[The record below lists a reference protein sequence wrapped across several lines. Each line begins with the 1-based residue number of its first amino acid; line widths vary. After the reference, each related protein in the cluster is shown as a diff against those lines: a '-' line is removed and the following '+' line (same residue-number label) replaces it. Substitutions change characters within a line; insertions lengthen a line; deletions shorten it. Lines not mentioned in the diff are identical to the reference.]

1 MKKTLSLLLAFCLL
15 LTLAVPAFAADSMDN
30 FQKVKTYENNF
41 SDVPADHWAKSS
53 VAACYEYGLMNGAD
67 AATFNLAGN
76 LSVAEALVMAA
87 QVHQIYK
94 TGATSV
100 QPSAEGAW
108 YQSFVDYCVEAG
120 IIKADDFSDFNAKAT
135 RAQMAGIFAHA
146 LPASG
151 FSAIGGFTPPDV
163 NADIPYRDEILTL
176 YAAGVLSGSDSY
188 GTFYPNNTISRAEA
202 AVILSRIALPA
213 SRSAKV
219 LLKDISLTHGITVA
233 APQDVVNVSD
243 ASNPNS
249 VDYQSSTAMVSAM
262 FEQDDLYRAIDI
274 GYFGDLLNELLP
286 AMMEEVFAED
296 DSVEIKS
303 TNSTTVKFGE
313 QNAMRM
319 TCTAVSEGVTA
330 DMVIYLYTA
339 DDTMGMILLAAMDD
353 AALANT
359 MANSVRINGAGVS
372 STL

>member
-1 MKKTLSLLLAFCLL
+1 MKKLLSLTLAFCLL
-15 LTLAVPAFAADSMDN
+15 LTLAVPALAADSMDN
-30 FQKVKTYENNF
+30 FRKVKTYENNF
-41 SDVPADHWAKSS
+41 NDVPADHWAKASI
-53 VAACYEYGLMNGAD
+53 ATCYEYGLMNGAD
-67 AATFNLAGN
+67 AATFNLSGN

-94 TGATSV
+94 TGETAV
-100 QPSAEGAW
+100 QPSADGPW

-120 IIKADDFSDFNAKAT
+120 IIKANDFSDYNAKAT

-151 FSAIGGFTPPDV
+151 FSAIGSFTPPDV
-163 NADIPYRDEILTL
+163 STATPYRDEILTL
-176 YAAGVLSGSDSY
+176 YAAGILSGSDSY
-188 GTFYPNNTISRAEA
+188 GTFYPDNTISRAEA
-202 AVILSRIALPA
+202 AVILSRVALPA

-219 LLKDISLTHGITVA
+219 LLKDISLTHGITLAV
-233 APQDVVNVSD
+233 PQDMTNVSTT
-243 ASNPNS
+243 SES
-249 VDYQSSTAMVSAM
+249 IDYESDTAMVSAM

-274 GYFGDLLNELLP
+274 GYFGNFMNDLLP
-286 AMMEEVFAED
+286 AMMEEVFADD

-313 QNAMRM
+313 LNAMRV
-319 TCTAVSEGVTA
+319 TCTAVSEGITA
-330 DMVIYLYTA
+330 DMVIYMYTV

-353 AALANT
+353 AALVNT

-372 STL
+372 PTL

>member
-120 IIKADDFSDFNAKAT
+120 IIKTDDFSDFNAKAT

-163 NADIPYRDEILTL
+163 NADTPYRDEILTL
-176 YAAGVLSGSDSY
+176 YAAGILSGSDSY
-188 GTFYPNNTISRAEA
+188 GTFYPGNTISRAEA

-243 ASNPNS
+243 ASTPNS

-303 TNSTTVKFGE
+303 TNSTSVKFGE

-330 DMVIYLYTA
+330 DIVIYLYTA

>member
-1 MKKTLSLLLAFCLL
+1 MKKLLSLLLVFCLL
-15 LTLAVPAFAADSMDN
+15 LTLAVTAFAADSMDN

-41 SDVPADHWAKSS
+41 SDVPTDHWAKSS
-53 VAACYEYGLMNGAD
+53 ISACYEYGLMNGAD
-67 AATFNLAGN
+67 ATTFNMAGN

-87 QVHQIYK
+87 QVHQIYQ
-94 TGATSV
+94 TGTTAV
-100 QPSAEGAW
+100 QPAADGPW
-108 YQSFVDYCVEAG
+108 YQSFVDYCVESG
-120 IIKADDFSDFNAKAT
+120 IIKASDFSDYNAKAT

-163 NADIPYRDEILTL
+163 TSATPYRDEILTL
-176 YAAGVLSGSDSY
+176 YAAGILSGSDSY
-188 GTFYPNNTISRAEA
+188 GTFYPDNTISRAEA
-202 AVILSRIALPA
+202 AVILNRIALPT

-219 LLKDISLTHGITVA
+219 LLKDVSLTNGVTVA
-233 APQDVVNVSD
+233 APQDVVNVTD
-243 ASNPNS
+243 PTVPNTC
-249 VDYQSSTAMVSAM
+249 DYQSTTAMVSAM
-262 FEQDDLYRAIDI
+262 FEQDDMYRTIDI
-274 GYFGDLLNELLP
+274 GYFGALLNDFLP
-286 AMMEEVFAED
+286 TIMEEVFAED

-319 TCTAVSEGVTA
+319 TCTAISEGVAA
-330 DMVIYLYTA
+330 DMVIYLYTV

-353 AALANT
+353 ADLLNT

-372 STL
+372 PTL